1 MIYANKNNCF
11 GNELTW
17 LENIANICCENI
29 VLIVSHIRNVNIY
42 RTKESITYLFL
53 DSIRTVCRQLRIE
66 NRLLGCHF
74 RFLTAKSIS
83 TLNYFCFT

>member
-1 MIYANKNNCF
+1 MIYANNNNCF

-29 VLIVSHIRNVNIY
+29 VLIIIIRNVNIY
-42 RTKESITYLFL
+42 RTKESITYLFV
-53 DSIRTVCRQLRIE
+53 DSIRIVYRQLRIE

-74 RFLTAKSIS
+74 RFLIAKSIS